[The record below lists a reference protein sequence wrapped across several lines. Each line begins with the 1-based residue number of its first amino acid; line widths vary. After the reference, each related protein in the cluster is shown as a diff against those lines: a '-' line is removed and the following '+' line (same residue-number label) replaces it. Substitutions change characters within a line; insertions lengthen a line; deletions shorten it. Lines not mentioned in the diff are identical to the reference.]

1 MTKTEIK
8 LKKGK
13 DRPKL
18 IVSRE
23 MWKRVNPKDRET
35 MKLLY
40 KIIHPRHKPK
50 QEFEVIYRSSAKQMT
65 NKLPKVVNKKTT

>member
-1 MTKTEIK
+1 MTKMEIK

-23 MWKRVNPKDRET
+23 MWKKVNPKDRDT

-50 QEFEVIYRSSAKQMT
+50 QEFEVIY
-65 NKLPKVVNKKTT
+65 KKKEEK